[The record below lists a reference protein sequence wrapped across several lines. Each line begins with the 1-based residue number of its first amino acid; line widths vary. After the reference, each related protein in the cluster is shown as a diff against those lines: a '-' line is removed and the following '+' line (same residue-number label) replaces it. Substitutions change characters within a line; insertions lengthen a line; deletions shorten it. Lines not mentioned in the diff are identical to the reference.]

1 MNETG
6 RLLPPW
12 LLTGS
17 IGWIASFGFSGMFE
31 DACSCTFSIP
41 LTAILNVL
49 FFDSI
54 RVGAVPVHHGCAGRE
69 VRNRSSAA
77 NVSGTFILDLPCFTA
92 SLDSNDSTTPALLR
106 LVVLMVVMIGLWML
120 VPDGTRRRR
129 QGSSEQ
135 SEGTSSS

>member
-1 MNETG
+1 MDSVL
-6 RLLPPW
+6 R
-12 LLTGS
+12 
-17 IGWIASFGFSGMFE
+17 IFGYVLRCVLVLFL
-31 DACSCTFSIP
+31 DP

-54 RVGAVPVHHGCAGRE
+54 RVGAIPVHHRCSGRE

-77 NVSGTFILDLPCFTA
+77 NVSGTFIPDLPWA
-92 SLDSNDSTTPALLR
+92 QMIAALLR